1 MQIHKILTAS
11 CFLMIYSA
19 SGHADVISDAQDQ
32 CGGNL
37 WVVEISITPVDD
49 YRALIS
55 KYACAKGGAFIDGQF
70 CEGGEQAE
78 LIEHGNVDY

>member
-1 MQIHKILTAS
+1 
-11 CFLMIYSA
+11 MIYSA